1 MSMRQCLV
9 NAMRRYGIVSD
20 DDADIYMYGLE
31 CFYMKCVGIATFIC
45 IALILN
51 MIAEMM
57 TILVAF
63 VNIRKCAGGFHAK
76 TKFRCLFFSAFI
88 MCAALLLC
96 RTELSAM
103 LYGVSLL
110 CSDVGLMMLSP
121 VDTANN
127 RLNAREKVYFR
138 HEMVAKLFLI
148 NVITVTCMYCGSFK
162 VYIPMVIGV
171 MLSFFM
177 VLLGYMVE
185 KKTSDLEML

>member
-20 DDADIYMYGLE
+20 DDADIYIYGLE
-31 CFYMKCVGIATFIC
+31 CFYMKCVGIAVFIC

-51 MIAEMM
+51 MIFEMM
-57 TILVAF
+57 IILVTF
-63 VNIRKCAGGFHAK
+63 VNVRRCAGGFHAK
-76 TKFRCLFFSAFI
+76 TKFGCLFFSAFI

-96 RTELSAM
+96 RTELNTM

-110 CSDVGLMMLSP
+110 CSDVGLMILSP

-127 RLNAREKVYFR
+127 RLDVREKVYFR
-138 HEMVAKLFLI
+138 HKMVVKLFLI
-148 NVITVTCMYCGSFK
+148 NVIAVTCMYCGIFK
-162 VYIPMVIGV
+162 AYIPMVIGV

-177 VLLGYMVE
+177 VLLGYAME
-185 KKTSDLEML
+185 KKKDY